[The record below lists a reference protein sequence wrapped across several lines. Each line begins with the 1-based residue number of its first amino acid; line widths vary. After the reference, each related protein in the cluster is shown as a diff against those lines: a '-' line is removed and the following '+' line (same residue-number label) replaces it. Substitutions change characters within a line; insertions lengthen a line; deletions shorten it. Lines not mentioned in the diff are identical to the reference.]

1 MYMTLQQF
9 LQLDKAGQEE
19 IVQKEGVKLA
29 ERIQPDFK
37 YELYQLTNFYVE
49 LKIEQSAEVAVSGLQ
64 TFESLDELEPYFQIM
79 NIKT

>member
-1 MYMTLQQF
+1 MTLQQF
-9 LQLDKAGQEE
+9 LALDKARQEE
-19 IVQKEGVKLA
+19 IVQNEGVKLA

-49 LKIEQSAEVAVSGLQ
+49 LKIEQSAEGAVSGLQ
-64 TFESLDELEPYFQIM
+64 TFESLDELEPYLQIM

>member
-9 LQLDKAGQEE
+9 LALDKARQEE
-19 IVQKEGVKLA
+19 IVQNEGVKLA

-49 LKIEQSAEVAVSGLQ
+49 LKIEQLAEGAVSGLQ
-64 TFESLDELEPYFQIM
+64 TFESLDELEPYLQIM